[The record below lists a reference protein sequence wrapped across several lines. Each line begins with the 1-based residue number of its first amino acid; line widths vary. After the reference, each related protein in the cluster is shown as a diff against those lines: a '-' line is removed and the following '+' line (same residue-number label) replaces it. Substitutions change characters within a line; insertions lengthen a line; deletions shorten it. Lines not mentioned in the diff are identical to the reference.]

1 MYDKPNWIGLKVPGD
16 TVVFWWPAK
25 GRVAAWNAESA
36 SARRLA
42 IRRYRELYA
51 ELPDAEIEGQ
61 LVMVTDSEFAG

>member
-25 GRVAAWNAESA
+25 GRVVSWNADSA
-36 SARRLA
+36 RARRLA

-51 ELPDAEIEGQ
+51 ELPDAEIEGR
-61 LVMVTDSEFAG
+61 LVMVSDVKNAI